1 MNRWEIVKL
10 GDVSTINPPK
20 KDMKDL
26 FHDKDVSFVSMSS
39 VTEDGFINTKDIRP
53 FSEVSNGFTYFLE
66 EDVLFPKITPCMENG
81 KGAIARGL
89 KNGLGVGS
97 TEFHVIRPQKD
108 RITSDWIF
116 RFVSYGK
123 FRKLAEKNM
132 TGSAGQKRVPKTF
145 LENALIPLP
154 PLETQKQ
161 IAKTLDTVAEMLA
174 VRKRQLE
181 SLNKLTKSIFCD
193 MFGDPV
199 TNEKGW
205 EIKKL
210 SEIGIINRGVSKHR
224 PRNDPALLGGV
235 HPLIQT
241 GDVAN
246 ADFIIRQY
254 NQTYSDLGLQQSKMW
269 SAGTLCI
276 TIAANIAKTAILGF
290 DACFPDSVVGFNA
303 NEKTN
308 NVFVFFWFGF
318 FQKIIE
324 AQAPES
330 AQKNINLRIL
340 NNLEVIVPP
349 IELQNQF
356 AEIVTKIEEQK
367 ALVKKAIDETQYL
380 FDSLMSEYFD

>member
-1 MNRWEIVKL
+1 MSKWKRVRL
-10 GDVSTINPPK
+10 GDIGVFRSGGTPTRSKPEYFLGNIPWITTISLGKMYIDERNAVEYISEEAIANSSTKIISRNSIMIGIRVGVGKVS
-20 KDMKDL
+20 
-26 FHDKDVSFVSMSS
+26 
-39 VTEDGFINTKDIRP
+39 INTVPMCTNQDIISIENIDENRFCKP
-53 FSEVSNGFTYFLE
+53 FLVYCINIYRDYFEKNKRGATIQGINSEVLKSI
-66 EDVLFPKITPCMENG
+66 KIP
-81 KGAIARGL
+81 
-89 KNGLGVGS
+89 
-97 TEFHVIRPQKD
+97 F
-108 RITSDWIF
+108 
-116 RFVSYGK
+116 
-123 FRKLAEKNM
+123 
-132 TGSAGQKRVPKTF
+132 
-145 LENALIPLP
+145 P
-154 PLETQKQ
+154 PLEIQKQ
-161 IAKTLDTVAEMLA
+161 IAKTLDTAAEMLA
-174 VRKRQLE
+174 MRKRQLAD
-181 SLNKLTKSIFCD
+181 LDNLTKSIFYD

-199 TNEKGW
+199 TNERGW